1 MENKI
6 TKVFSKIEKLPKF
19 LQKSAKGIAI
29 GLNVPFIRT
38 AGIQFEQTLPNSWT
52 ASLKNS
58 RKVQNHLKQVHAGG
72 MVLLAE
78 TVAVFVTSMN
88 LSDSKIPL
96 VKKIEADF
104 VRRSSGSLK
113 ATATL
118 TTEQIKT
125 MQNLDKGEM
134 VIDVLLTDAT
144 NSQPVIIRITSAW
157 ITKASKKQ

>member
-6 TKVFSKIEKLPKF
+6 TKIFSKIEKLPKF

-29 GLNVPFIRT
+29 GFTVPFIRT

-52 ASLKNS
+52 ASLKNR

-88 LSDSKIPL
+88 LPDSKIPL

-104 VRRSSGSLK
+104 VKRSSGSIR
-113 ATATL
+113 ATATI
-118 TTEQIKT
+118 TKEQIET
-125 MQNLDKGEM
+125 MQSLDKGEM
-134 VIDVLLTDAT
+134 IIDVLLKDDT
-144 NSQPVIIRITSAW
+144 NAQPVIIKITSAW
-157 ITKASKKQ
+157 ITKPSKK